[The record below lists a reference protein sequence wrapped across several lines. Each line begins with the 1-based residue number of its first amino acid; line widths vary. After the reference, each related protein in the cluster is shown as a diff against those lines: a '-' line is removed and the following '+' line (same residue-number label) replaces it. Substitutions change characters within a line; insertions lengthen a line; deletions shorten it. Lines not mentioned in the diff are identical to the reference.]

1 MEVTYPPFESYDSN
15 NNIVGLDPE
24 FAALIAQHLQAKPQL
39 IDTKFTSLILGIGKK
54 YDAVISG
61 MYVTPERQKQAD
73 AIPYALSGASIIALK
88 GGAVQPKTED
98 ELCGVKVGLQAGTT
112 WVTSLKK
119 HSDEWCLKNG
129 KPAITIQ
136 EFPTA
141 PEASQA
147 LLSKNIGAQ
156 LEIAPAAQIIVDKS
170 RGRLAISSTR
180 LVYPLPLGIY
190 VAKGNTELAEA
201 IKATLATLKANGQY
215 AALIKKYNLE
225 SIDEDNKHCATGVSM
240 AFDWGYFFS
249 LFSIGAFWQ
258 ACVTV
263 IVISTLSWGIGLV
276 VGFLLACAKLSA
288 PRWVKIPVELYI
300 WFFRS
305 VPLMVLL
312 VFVYNLPQLFPV
324 TQPLL
329 GVPFIAGL
337 VSMTVTEAA
346 YMAEIHRGGLLSVAK
361 GQSEAGHALSFSFI
375 GIQRLIVIPQAFR
388 ISLPTLIN
396 EYITIIKLSSI
407 LSVVSLPELL
417 LTGQRLYA
425 QNFLVME
432 TLLAVAVYYVMVV
445 TVFTWLYR
453 ALENRLDI
461 QRKRPQTLSEAEC
474 QALRQSLPALSE
486 ESNTPAVNGAPPAL
500 DLRGIR
506 KSWGQHEVLKGID
519 LQVENGEV
527 ISIIGPSGSGK
538 TTLIRTINALESL
551 DGGEIILYGEDY
563 LKGGAIVDKRQM
575 RAGVRRIGMVFQSFN
590 LFPHRTVLD
599 NVMLAPR
606 YHQLLD
612 QPVAREQALALLDR
626 VGLLAHAHKYPGQL
640 SGGQQQRVAIARAL
654 ALKPDIMLF
663 DEPTSALDPELV
675 GEVLKVI
682 QSLAREG
689 MTMLIVTHEMDFAL
703 SISDR
708 VVLMENGV
716 VQADIAPQV
725 IRSPLEAPSLQ
736 RIREFMGVR

>member
-1 MEVTYPPFESYDSN
+1 
-15 NNIVGLDPE
+15 
-24 FAALIAQHLQAKPQL
+24 
-39 IDTKFTSLILGIGKK
+39 
-54 YDAVISG
+54 
-61 MYVTPERQKQAD
+61 
-73 AIPYALSGASIIALK
+73 
-88 GGAVQPKTED
+88 
-98 ELCGVKVGLQAGTT
+98 
-112 WVTSLKK
+112 
-119 HSDEWCLKNG
+119 
-129 KPAITIQ
+129 
-136 EFPTA
+136 
-141 PEASQA
+141 
-147 LLSKNIGAQ
+147 
-156 LEIAPAAQIIVDKS
+156 
-170 RGRLAISSTR
+170 
-180 LVYPLPLGIY
+180 
-190 VAKGNTELAEA
+190 
-201 IKATLATLKANGQY
+201 
-215 AALIKKYNLE
+215 
-225 SIDEDNKHCATGVSM
+225 M

-263 IVISTLSWGIGLV
+263 IVVSTLSWGIGLV

-445 TVFTWLYR
+445 TVFTWLFR

-474 QALRQSLPALSE
+474 QALRQSLPALTE
-486 ESNTPAVNGAPPAL
+486 EIKTPAVNGAPPAL

-654 ALKPDIMLF
+654 ENRLDIQRKRPQTLSEAECQALRQSLPALTEEIKTPAVNGAPPALDLRGIRKSWGQHEVLKGIDLQVENGEVISIIGPSGSGKTTLIRTINALESLDGGEIILYGEDYLKGGAIVDKRQMRAGVRRIGMVFQSFNLFPHRTVLDNVMLAPRYHQLLDQPVAREQALALLDRVGLLAHAHKYPWQLSGGQQQRVAIARALALKPDIMLF